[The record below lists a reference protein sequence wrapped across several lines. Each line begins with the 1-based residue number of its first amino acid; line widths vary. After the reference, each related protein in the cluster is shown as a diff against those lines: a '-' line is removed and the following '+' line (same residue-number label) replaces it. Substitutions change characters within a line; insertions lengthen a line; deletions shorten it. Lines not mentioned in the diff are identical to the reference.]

1 MSFLPSFFAPFKSA
15 TSITAVLFF
24 AAFSTQ
30 VAEGQIL
37 DPVKWK
43 ATAKAT
49 NVSGESEITL
59 TATIEP
65 GWHLYSQNVP
75 PGGPEPTTF
84 TFEKGD
90 YALVGK
96 VKEVSQVIEK
106 LDPNFDLVVRYF
118 AKKAVFI
125 QRIKHAQASTRIAG
139 TVNFMVC
146 DDSRCLPPQDVSFE
160 VLVPPFSKVISS
172 SEADTAVGSGVV
184 STPKD
189 SLSTSIDTSAS
200 ANIGNDVLTD
210 TAKSADNQTITPDQ
224 SDAEKA
230 LDQGLWSLF
239 LLAFAAGFV
248 ALFTPCVYPMVPLTV
263 SFFVKRSGSRAKG
276 ITNALIY
283 GLSIM
288 AIFILLG
295 VLVSL
300 VFGPTQLNELSTN
313 IYVNLLFFA
322 IFVVFAASFLGAF
335 ELTLPASFVN
345 KIDAKGDKGGLTGI
359 FFMAFTLVLV
369 SFSCTVPVVG
379 SLLTLASKGSFV
391 GPIVGMAG
399 FSLAW
404 AIPFTLFAVF
414 PSALKTLPKSGG
426 WLNSVKVVLGIL
438 ELALALKFLSNVDL
452 AYNWGI
458 LGRDVFLS
466 LWIALFASL
475 SLYLLGIIR
484 FNHDSPTTSL
494 SVPQYMMAMLSLAFT
509 IYLIPGL
516 FGAPLSVVA
525 GYIPPASS
533 QEYLLTSGG
542 GGGHSSLPSNVEP
555 LPPDRKYAD
564 RLHVPAGFQAFFT
577 LDEAMAY
584 AKKVNKPIFV
594 DFTGHAC
601 TNCRKM
607 EENVWVD
614 PQVKKLLQEEY
625 VMASL
630 YCDDKTDL
638 PKNEQT
644 TVMYNGRE
652 KKIETLGS
660 KNLMLSIMQYNS
672 NAQPFYVLLDPRN
685 GKTLAK
691 PKAYTPDVE
700 EYVAYLKAGID
711 GFSAASIK

>member
-1 MSFLPSFFAPFKSA
+1 MSLGLLFVFALFSA
-15 TSITAVLFF
+15 
-24 AAFSTQ
+24 Q

-37 DPVKWK
+37 DPVKWQ
-43 ATAKAT
+43 ATAKST
-49 NVSGESEITL
+49 STPGESEITL
-59 TATIEP
+59 TATIEK
-65 GWHLYSQNVP
+65 GWHLYSQTVP
-75 PGGPEPTTF
+75 AGGPEPTTF
-84 TFEKGD
+84 TFEKGK
-90 YALVGK
+90 YSTIGK
-96 VKEVSQVIEK
+96 VKELSQVIEK

-118 AKKAVFI
+118 SNKAVFV
-125 QRIKHAQASTRIAG
+125 QRVKSSEKTLTIKG
-139 TVNFMVC
+139 MVNFMVC
-146 DDSRCLPPQDVSFE
+146 DDSRCLPPQDVEFE
-160 VLVPPFSKVISS
+160 VNVPFTK
-172 SEADTAVGSGVV
+172 ADATVKPDTSGAVSPTT
-184 STPKD
+184 SPDLSD
-189 SLSTSIDTSAS
+189 SLASTSADSS
-200 ANIGNDVLTD
+200 DGKSGNLGNDTPNDSTD
-210 TAKSADNQTITPDQ
+210 ATKATGLASDK

-248 ALFTPCVYPMVPLTV
+248 SLFTPCVYPMVPLTV

-295 VLVSL
+295 VLVSVL
-300 VFGPTQLNELSTN
+300 FGPTELNNWATN
-313 IYVNLLFFA
+313 IYVNLTFFV
-322 IFVVFAASFLGAF
+322 IFVIFAASFLGAF

-345 KIDAKGDKGGLTGI
+345 KIDAKGDKGGLAGI

-475 SLYLLGIIR
+475 SFYLLGFIR
-484 FNHDSPTTSL
+484 FNHDDPKSSL
-494 SVPQYMMAMLSLAFT
+494 SVPQYFLAMLSLAFT

-516 FGAPLSVVA
+516 FGAPLSAVA

-542 GGGHSSLPSNVEP
+542 GGGHGAVPSNVEP
-555 LPPDRKYAD
+555 LPADRKYAD
-564 RLHVPAGFQAFFT
+564 RLHVPVGFQAFFT
-577 LDEAMAY
+577 LEEALAY
-584 AKKVNKPIFV
+584 AKKVNKPVFV

-614 PQVKKLLQEEY
+614 PMVKKILQEDY

-630 YCDDKTDL
+630 YCDDRTDL
-638 PKNEQT
+638 PKNEQS
-644 TVMYNGRE
+644 TVVYNGRE

-685 GKTLAK
+685 GKTLSK
-691 PKAYTPDVE
+691 PKAYTPNIE
-700 EYVAYLKAGID
+700 EYVSYLKAGID
-711 GFSAASIK
+711 GFEAAE